1 MGNPSKASSDTVNTT
16 ARVPLPDPMAVLLP
30 GRRARWLAKT
40 ACPSRPGLFRDDLS
54 HPGDNFGT
62 MNKESKEEQT
72 KEFQA
77 FAEAER
83 TLLAVGIG
91 FTVVEGPTRQ
101 PAEPPL
107 AA

>member
-1 MGNPSKASSDTVNTT
+1 MK
-16 ARVPLPDPMAVLLP
+16 
-30 GRRARWLAKT
+30 
-40 ACPSRPGLFRDDLS
+40 
-54 HPGDNFGT
+54 
-62 MNKESKEEQT
+62 KEPQEQQTQEIEEI
-72 KEFQA
+72 KA

-91 FTVVEGPTRQ
+91 FTVVEGPTPQ